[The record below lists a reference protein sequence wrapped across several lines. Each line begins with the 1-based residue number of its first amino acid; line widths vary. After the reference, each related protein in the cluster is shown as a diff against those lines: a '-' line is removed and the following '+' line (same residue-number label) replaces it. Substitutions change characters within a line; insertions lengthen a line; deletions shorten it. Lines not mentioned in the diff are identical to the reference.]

1 MNTSVCIIAFC
12 SMVVQA
18 EFGKQ
23 VRSRQ
28 SVCTDVVKE
37 ALSQGVDPVL
47 TAAVSFR
54 ESAFK
59 RRAVS
64 QAGAV
69 GPMQVLPRFWCKKKN
84 CDYIEAGVRAL
95 KFYTSKYGEQP
106 GLCAYFS
113 GKPCMRSTRS
123 ASRYRSSVIMI
134 SARFYDHWQKAC
146 FTEGC

>member
-95 KFYTSKYGEQP
+95 SSTLRNMVNSLDCAHTFQASLACAP
-106 GLCAYFS
+106 LGLPA
-113 GKPCMRSTRS
+113 GIVPV
-123 ASRYRSSVIMI
+123 SS
-134 SARFYDHWQKAC
+134 
-146 FTEGC
+146 